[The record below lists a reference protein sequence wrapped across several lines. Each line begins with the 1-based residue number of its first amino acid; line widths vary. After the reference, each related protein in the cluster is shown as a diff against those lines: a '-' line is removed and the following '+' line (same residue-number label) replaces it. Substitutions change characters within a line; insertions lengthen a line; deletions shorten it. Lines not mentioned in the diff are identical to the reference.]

1 MHTTCV
7 QEKSHRATGP
17 HIDTCVCHLAG
28 SRHAGRPGYLNSG
41 DRLGKPDDE
50 QGARAVFVLSALANS
65 LGKSVSILSALGDSV
80 EKVVDETGFVEPS
93 GRKLNAEAKDNLRIL
108 LETVGGS

>member
-7 QEKSHRATGP
+7 QEKSNRATGP
-17 HIDTCVCHLAG
+17 HIDTCVCHVAG

-65 LGKSVSILSALGDSV
+65 LGKSVIMLSALGDSV
-80 EKVVDETGFVEPS
+80 EKEQHLAGAP
-93 GRKLNAEAKDNLRIL
+93 
-108 LETVGGS
+108 VGENFPQRGTPAVLQESPP